1 MFKVG
6 CPMNQICD
14 VIIPIYNAYDAT
26 VDCINSVIK
35 NTNLK
40 VDRLLLINDCSP
52 DERIGKHIHAVK
64 AQYPELNIIVIEN
77 ETNKGF
83 VGTVNVGMRYS
94 DNDVLLLNSDTI
106 VGKDWL
112 DKMKKC
118 AYSQPKVATV
128 TAMSNNATIASVPQ
142 GLTRN
147 EIPDDITID
156 EYNEILTKCAYR
168 DYPELPTAH
177 GFCVYIRREVL
188 DKLGFF
194 DEESF
199 GKGYGEE
206 NDFSYRCLDY
216 GYRNL
221 LCDDVIVYHL
231 ESQSFSS
238 ERNRVLEE
246 HLKIVEE
253 RYPTYYNYIGYWCSI
268 FPIDYICKNIDYNL
282 NLRKKKNVLVLI
294 HEWDNVIGGT
304 TIHVKDIVNSLVDK
318 FNFHVLFPSGNGYA
332 LESYFDDKISRI
344 NIHTNITSSM
354 KYNRYNR
361 EYKNMVDSIVRAFGI
376 SSVHI
381 HHMVNHYF
389 DIGDVI
395 EKYNLNSI
403 ITLHDFYS
411 LCPSHNLLYCS
422 DKYCMDMPQKDCAL
436 CLKTTGHASNDIL
449 SEWRADWNNFLK
461 KFNKVIVPSED
472 TKKKIQSFYTDI
484 DILAIEHGVNSN
496 KIENKPTIDGKLK
509 VAFIGVICK
518 HKGGEMI
525 RQLIKNGDSSIE
537 FHAFGKSE
545 FEDLQQSAAN
555 YIFHGPYKRENLYNL
570 LRDNN
575 INVIC
580 FLQIWPETYSYTIN
594 EAVSA
599 GVPVL
604 SLDIGAG
611 AERVKKYGLGWIMP
625 VNSTAKDIVEKLVSI
640 RNDASEYEE
649 KLDDVEKY
657 EFKTVTEM
665 AEEYKA
671 MYNDT
676 NAEFVV
682 DYSELK
688 EIIKEEKNRSNVV
701 GEKNTEALA
710 TLDAILRS
718 TKWRIISKIKVPGII
733 SRPAKKIL
741 RVIKKILKG

>member
-1 MFKVG
+1 MK
-6 CPMNQICD
+6 QICD
-14 VIIPIYNAYDAT
+14 VIIPIYNAYDAV

-40 VDRLLLINDCSP
+40 EDRLVLINDCSP
-52 DERIGKHIHAVK
+52 DERISQHINTVK

-77 ETNKGF
+77 ESNKGF
-83 VGTVNVGMRYS
+83 VGTVNVGMRS
-94 DNDVLLLNSDTI
+94 SNNDVLLLNSDTI
-106 VGKDWL
+106 VGKNWL
-112 DKMKKC
+112 SKMKNC

-128 TAMSNNATIASVPQ
+128 TAMSNNATIASVPM
-142 GLTRN
+142 GLMRN
-147 EIPDDITID
+147 EILDDITLD
-156 EYNEILTKCAYR
+156 EYNDMLTDCAYR

-199 GKGYGEE
+199 GRGYGEE

-216 GYRNL
+216 GYKNL

-238 ERNRVLEE
+238 ERNQVLED
-246 HLKIVEE
+246 HLKIIEE
-253 RYPTYYNYIGYWCSI
+253 RYPTYYNYVGYWCSA

-282 NLRKKKNVLVLI
+282 NLRRKKNILVLI

-304 TIHVKDIVNSLVDK
+304 TIHVKDIVNSLLDQ

-332 LESYFDDKISRI
+332 LESYFGDKVSRI
-344 NIHTNITSSM
+344 YISTNIVSSM

-361 EYKNMVDSIVRAFGI
+361 EYRNMVDNIVRAFGI

-395 EKYNLNSI
+395 EKYGLNSI

-422 DKYCMDMPQKDCAL
+422 EKYCMDMQEKDCAL
-436 CLKTTGHASNDIL
+436 CLKTTGYASNNIVN
-449 SEWRADWNNFLK
+449 EWRADWNDFLK
-461 KFNKVIVPSED
+461 KFDKIIVPSED
-472 TKKKIQSFYTDI
+472 TKKKIQSVYKDFE
-484 DILAIEHGVNSN
+484 ILAIEHGVDNN
-496 KIENKPTIDGKLK
+496 KSDNKPQIEGKLK

-525 RQLIKNGDSSIE
+525 RALIKNGNSNIE

-545 FEDLQQSAAN
+545 FEDLQQSTSN
-555 YIFHGPYKRENLYNL
+555 YIFHGPYQREKLADL
-570 LRDNN
+570 LRENN

-599 GVPVL
+599 GIPVL

-611 AERVKKYGLGWIMP
+611 AERVKKHNLGWTMP
-625 VNSTAKDIVEKLVSI
+625 TDSTAKEIIEKLESIKNNVSEYTKALEFV
-640 RNDASEYEE
+640 DEYAFKTVEEMASEYEVIYNSA
-649 KLDDVEKY
+649 DVIL
-657 EFKTVTEM
+657 
-665 AEEYKA
+665 
-671 MYNDT
+671 N
-676 NAEFVV
+676 V
-682 DYSELK
+682 DYELLK
-688 EIIKEEKNRSNVV
+688 KLIKDEKAQSNV
-701 GEKNTEALA
+701 EFTKNIEALT

-718 TKWRIISKIKVPGII
+718 AKWRFISKIKVPKII
-733 SRPAKKIL
+733 AYPIKKI
-741 RVIKKILKG
+741 VHIIKKILKR